1 MTMSFDVARHK
12 HVPIELYGET
22 GSLIVPDPNY
32 FGGKVEFATAAE
44 DWREVPTAAPLRR
57 RQLPNPRPRRHGAG
71 DPRRAGRIARAARWR
86 SMCWR

>member
-32 FGGKVEFATAAE
+32 FGGT
-44 DWREVPTAAPLRR
+44 DRIRD
-57 RQLPNPRPRRHGAG
+57 RQRGL
-71 DPRRAGRIARAARWR
+71 AR
-86 SMCWR
+86 